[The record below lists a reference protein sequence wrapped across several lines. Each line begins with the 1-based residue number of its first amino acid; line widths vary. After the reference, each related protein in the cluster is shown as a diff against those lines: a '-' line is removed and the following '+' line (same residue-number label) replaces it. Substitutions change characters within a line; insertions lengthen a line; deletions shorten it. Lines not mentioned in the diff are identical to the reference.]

1 MNSKDYLT
9 LESDEMGLA
18 FFGGKML
25 DASSRG
31 HVDMLTCLTY
41 NRAAKFKMFIVH
53 FILLRPYKACIYIS
67 PRSFVDTGITDR
79 QNVDI

>member
-31 HVDMLTCLTY
+31 HVDMFDL
-41 NRAAKFKMFIVH
+41 
-53 FILLRPYKACIYIS
+53 
-67 PRSFVDTGITDR
+67 
-79 QNVDI
+79 